1 MTTRALAL
9 RMAPL
14 AVAIS
19 ATLVV
24 GLAPTAH
31 AMPSPGTAF
40 TSCAGVNA
48 EYPGGVARTQAAADR
63 VVRKGHLRPIV
74 CPTAYAANRDRL
86 DRDRDGVVCERRR

>member
-1 MTTRALAL
+1 MNTRALVI
-9 RMAPL
+9 RVVPL
-14 AVAIS
+14 AVALS
-19 ATLVV
+19 ASLVV
-24 GLAPTAH
+24 GLAPAAH
-31 AMPSPGTAF
+31 AMPSPSTAF

-74 CPTAYAANRDRL
+74 CPTAYAQNQARL